1 MISTEIIERLQL
13 WGWSIDC
20 DTAQKADLVL
30 EACNDAGLNDVSGAQ
45 ASNLK
50 RFCRDLQYPICI
62 GYREFS
68 IGVTISVKETYE
80 ELGLNN
86 ITDWFFDAI
95 KNNDGNLIPKLT
107 PQNAEQEHWVQ
118 IILARLHGIPIEAYS
133 ILDNKWIDAG
143 DDCSILMDYKYRIK
157 PEPISTPLPISREI
171 WSHLHKR
178 WRYATMDRDG
188 QTFWHQEKPTKNHL
202 GWGSVDYRSTYPLNF
217 NSEGI
222 NWETSLTERP
232 EGV

>member
-1 MISTEIIERLQL
+1 MTNKEVIARLK
-13 WGWSIDC
+13 
-20 DTAQKADLVL
+20 QKNWNVKCQNKQDSRLVL
-30 EACNDAGLNDVSGAQ
+30 QACDEAGITWVGGEKTTEWCP
-45 ASNLK
+45 
-50 RFCRDLQYPICI
+50 F
-62 GYREFS
+62 
-68 IGVTISVKETYE
+68 ETYPFDICFFNNSYGISADNSNICE
-80 ELGLNN
+80 MFGLEN
-86 ITDWFFDAI
+86 ITDWFFNAI

-118 IILARLHGIPIEAYS
+118 IILARLQGIPIEVYS
-133 ILDNKWIDAG
+133 IINNKWIDLG
-143 DDCSILMDYKYRIK
+143 DDCSIFMGYEYRIK

-171 WSHLHKR
+171 WSHLGKI
-178 WRYATMDRDG
+178 WKYATMDRDG
-188 QTFWHQEKPTKNHL
+188 RTFWHQEKPTQNYL